1 MSERF
6 CTGYS
11 LDFQDLI
18 SRFALDSATE
28 FLFGSYVHSLHAP
41 LPYGYNVTPPSS
53 INTFAAS
60 PFSSN
65 AVQEFGAAFAGAQ
78 RILSSRAQLGWI
90 WPIFE
95 VFRDK
100 TNEHMKVLN
109 TFVQSIL
116 EETVRKSESKQG
128 HEEKN
133 EKEEGEALLE
143 VWSNVPKVDR
153 SMGGSDP
160 DVLRDEVFNV
170 MIAGRDTTATALT
183 FAVYFV
189 VTHPAVFTKLRV
201 EILGKVGPI
210 QKPTFEIIRELPYL
224 KAVIN
229 KTLRLFP
236 PVPLDVRYSVK
247 EGNLPNSDPNGKLFY
262 VPANTSV
269 RYSVFAMHRRVD
281 LWGPDALEFD
291 PYRFLDERL
300 HKYLT
305 NHRSSSYPSMQGP
318 ASALDSRY
326 ALLANVQLPVF
337 FACNEISFF
346 PIKLLQRLS
355 GIELDHTAQ
364 PPDSLPPKDWAS
376 ASGRKGMEQIF
387 PKVHLTM
394 YVDGGLDGDELSG
407 LQV

>member
-1 MSERF
+1 MFSVIVLVAVDYIIKNLAELGSIIQMNILWDLEYLTSDQQIIKCLLVTNF
-6 CTGYS
+6 GNYVKSKVSDGYVYSVLGTG
-11 LDFQDLI
+11 
-18 SRFALDSATE
+18 
-28 FLFGSYVHSLHAP
+28 
-41 LPYGYNVTPPSS
+41 
-53 INTFAAS
+53 
-60 PFSSN
+60 
-65 AVQEFGAAFAGAQ
+65 
-78 RILSSRAQLGWI
+78 
-90 WPIFE
+90 
-95 VFRDK
+95 
-100 TNEHMKVLN
+100 
-109 TFVQSIL
+109 
-116 EETVRKSESKQG
+116 
-128 HEEKN
+128 
-133 EKEEGEALLE
+133 
-143 VWSNVPKVDR
+143 
-153 SMGGSDP
+153 
-160 DVLRDEVFNV
+160 VFNS
-170 MIAGRDTTATALT
+170 D
-183 FAVYFV
+183 

-269 RYSVFAMHRRVD
+269 RYSVFAMHRRAD

-326 ALLANVQLPVF
+326 ALLANVQLP

>member
-269 RYSVFAMHRRVD
+269 RYSVFAMHRRAD
-281 LWGPDALEFD
+281 LWGPD
-291 PYRFLDERL
+291 
-300 HKYLT
+300 
-305 NHRSSSYPSMQGP
+305 GP
-318 ASALDSRY
+318 RICLG
-326 ALLANVQLPVF
+326 QQ

>member
-1 MSERF
+1 M
-6 CTGYS
+6 
-11 LDFQDLI
+11 QDLI

-143 VWSNVPKVDR
+143 VWSNVPKTQM
-153 SMGGSDP
+153 SSY
-160 DVLRDEVFNV
+160 
-170 MIAGRDTTATALT
+170 ICQ
-183 FAVYFV
+183 

-337 FACNEISFF
+337 VASRSLCMASPFACNEISFF